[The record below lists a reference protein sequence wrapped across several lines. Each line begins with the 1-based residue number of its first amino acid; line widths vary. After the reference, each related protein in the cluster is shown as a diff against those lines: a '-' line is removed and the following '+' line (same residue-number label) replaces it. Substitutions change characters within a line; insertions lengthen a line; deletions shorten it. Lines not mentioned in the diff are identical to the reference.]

1 VRGWHPVAIAEYWYG
16 KPKEGNVRLHGRH
29 YPACRGRCLPVLG
42 WMLQGLS
49 VEPPLGG
56 EYYSRPMNEP
66 EIIFENEWFCVVNK
80 PSGMLSVPGKG
91 AVISVQHWLEG
102 RYGSAREIKM
112 AHRLDQDTSGLIIA
126 AFGETSYKTIQA
138 LFAMRKVKKQYI
150 AELEGDY
157 RVLDIPPQGRIN
169 LPLSPDWLDR
179 PRQRIDFE
187 SGKEAVTEYEF
198 ISVSEGTSRVRF
210 YPLTGR
216 THQLRM
222 HAASPDGLGMPIV
235 GDRLYGKREEWSG
248 GRLLLHAH
256 KSEFTFPID
265 GKHYCFESPVPF

>member
-1 VRGWHPVAIAEYWYG
+1 
-16 KPKEGNVRLHGRH
+16 
-29 YPACRGRCLPVLG
+29 
-42 WMLQGLS
+42 
-49 VEPPLGG
+49 
-56 EYYSRPMNEP
+56 
-66 EIIFENEWFCVVNK
+66 
-80 PSGMLSVPGKG
+80 
-91 AVISVQHWLEG
+91 
-102 RYGSAREIKM
+102 M

-138 LFAMRKVKKQYI
+138 LFSMRKVKKQYI

-157 RVLDIPPQGRIN
+157 RALNLSPRGIIN

-179 PRQRIDFE
+179 PRQRVDFE

-235 GDRLYGKREEWSG
+235 GDRLYGKREGWSG

-256 KSEFTFPID
+256 KIEFTFPID